1 MHFIRDGGSKCWQVI
16 ARQYTATSYSF
27 RGSSLGP
34 ERTDNWVTAY
44 RCGGL
49 AGDCRV
55 RGGHNIHS
63 ALNGLPTFDMFSG
76 MAFPFSF
83 AIHYHFWSSTGA
95 LGLPTRELGQS
106 LPLGPVSKHMQP
118 TAGPLKCM
126 EQLATPRTPCKSI
139 HTHRLSSWFGNNLK
153 CYGFLH

>member
-16 ARQYTATSYSF
+16 ARQYTTTSYSF

-34 ERTDNWVTAY
+34 ARTDNWVTAY

-55 RGGHNIHS
+55 RGGHCINS
-63 ALNGLPTFDMFSG
+63 ALNGLPTFDMFVVWHSL
-76 MAFPFSF
+76 FLLLY
-83 AIHYHFWSSTGA
+83 IIIFWSSTGA

-106 LPLGPVSKHMQP
+106 LTSGPVSKHMQP

-139 HTHRLSSWFGNNLK
+139 QVRLSSWFGNNFK